1 VGRKLARRWLL
12 ASASLLAI
20 VLGSGDA
27 NAVVFEGPGADQF
40 IIPSTGWYDFKVAG
54 AQGGGGG
61 FGGGFGAIVG
71 GELLLGAGEAL
82 EIIVGGAGEN
92 GFIEVNDGGGG
103 GGGGSFI
110 FGGPA
115 GGLLFAAGGGGGS
128 NFFGGVRAPEEVM
141 AAVRAVRRAT
151 EAEAE
156 PAFRSSSVT
165 WACRRR
171 EDPFP

>member
-1 VGRKLARRWLL
+1 MNRISQKRLWLAG
-12 ASASLLAI
+12 ASLMAI
-20 VLGSGDA
+20 VLGAGDA
-27 NAVVFEGPGADQF
+27 NAVVFGGPDSVQY
-40 IIPSTGWYDFKVAG
+40 IIPSTGYYDFKVAG

-71 GELLLGAGEAL
+71 GELLLGAGQAL

-128 NFFGGVRAPEEVM
+128 NFFGGGCGPRK
-141 AAVRAVRRAT
+141 RLWWRWRWRRL
-151 EAEAE
+151 
-156 PAFRSSSVT
+156 
-165 WACRRR
+165 
-171 EDPFP
+171 